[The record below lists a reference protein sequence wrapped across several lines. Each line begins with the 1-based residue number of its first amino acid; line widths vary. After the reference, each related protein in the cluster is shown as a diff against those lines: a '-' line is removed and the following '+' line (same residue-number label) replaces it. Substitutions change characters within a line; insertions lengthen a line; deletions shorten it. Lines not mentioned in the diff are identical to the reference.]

1 MKSAPDW
8 LKETC
13 ITVLGSGHL
22 RPASGTWGSGFACAI
37 YAGLW
42 WLSATFDAPRW
53 AMESVTVVGIL
64 LSSWISVIW
73 GEWAI
78 ERFKRKDPS
87 QFVLDEFAGQ
97 WIALLW
103 LPIAANSHSL
113 TAAGFWTFCWIVGV
127 QFVLFRILDVI
138 KPPPARQF
146 ENLPAGWGILCDDL
160 MSGAYALIIGQ
171 IIWHYTPAAQWIG
184 L

>member
-1 MKSAPDW
+1 MKSTGGDSI
-8 LKETC
+8 KEVC

-22 RPASGTWGSGFACAI
+22 PFVPGTWGSAFAVVI

-42 WLSATFDAPRW
+42 WLLSALAAPGW
-53 AMESVTVVGIL
+53 IIEVVTVAGIVF
-64 LSSWISVIW
+64 SSWLSVLW

-78 ERFKRKDPS
+78 KRFGRKDPG

-97 WIALLW
+97 WVALLW
-103 LPIAANSHSL
+103 LPPLA
-113 TAAGFWTFCWIVGV
+113 AAGLYQFVWVVGL

-146 ENLPAGWGILCDDL
+146 ERLPAGWGILCDDL
-160 MSGAYALIIGQ
+160 MSGFYACVIGQ
-171 IIWHYTPAAQWIG
+171 LIWWQSPLAIWLG
-184 L
+184 LQVSA